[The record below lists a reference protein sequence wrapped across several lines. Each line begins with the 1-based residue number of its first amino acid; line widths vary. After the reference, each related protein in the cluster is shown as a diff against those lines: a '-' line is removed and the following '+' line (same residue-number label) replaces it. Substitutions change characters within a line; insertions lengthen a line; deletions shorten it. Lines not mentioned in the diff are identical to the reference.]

1 VRRALADVDPNLT
14 VVRLRAMV
22 DQVGLS
28 FRLNRLMAF
37 LTTAYGLLAMA
48 LASLGLYGVTAY
60 GVARRRREI
69 GVRLA
74 LGAKPARIVREIVSG
89 AIIQAGVGLLIG
101 VPFAMIAANT
111 MATLLYGVTARN
123 PVVPTVAVVLLAS
136 AGLAALVPARRAAAV
151 NPTEAPEGRI
161 GVQASMKA
169 SHALLHHLVERSP
182 DDPQRDSQ
190 WTHWSDRD

>member
-1 VRRALADVDPNLT
+1 
-14 VVRLRAMV
+14 
-22 DQVGLS
+22 
-28 FRLNRLMAF
+28 
-37 LTTAYGLLAMA
+37 MA

-74 LGAKPARIVREIVSG
+74 LGAKPARIVREIVGG

-123 PVVPTVAVVLLAS
+123 PVVLILAALVLLAS
-136 AGLAALVPARRAAAV
+136 AALAALVPARRAAAV
-151 NPTEAPEGRI
+151 NPTEALRAE
-161 GVQASMKA
+161 
-169 SHALLHHLVERSP
+169 
-182 DDPQRDSQ
+182 
-190 WTHWSDRD
+190 